1 MITNK
6 INRTRLIQKIIGSA
20 MDLII
25 TANDP
30 KLDQKSKEKND
41 VRLELHSMMGLMHK
55 LHETKFCK
63 IFHLFVRFLCKRDN
77 AMLSFYVLQAMK
89 KHQFATPDIDIYN
102 SIIKHLSRH
111 NNGILVLDAL
121 EQMQTDNIVP
131 TTKVFNFILE
141 YLCKNAHVKAAL
153 EVLHQM
159 RQLEVPTDIFSY
171 SHVIIALIQ
180 SKKLEEATE
189 LYLQLIDNTTLSHK
203 QLKPLT
209 QLHNTLSIALIS
221 ADNPSLVAKGKTIEA
236 KGLHNKS

>member
-1 MITNK
+1 MLLWYLKFCQSTHKVIYKTNCIYGLVQNVQMVYLKTCEVLRLCRELKIKQANALIQFCHKKNISSYPSTSFVFGLSQKPHTALFEMINFMITNK

-41 VRLELHSMMGLMHK
+41 ARLELHSMMGLMHK

-63 IFHLFVRFLCKRDN
+63 IFHLFVRFLLQKRQCHVIV
-77 AMLSFYVLQAMK
+77 LCLQAMK

-121 EQMQTDNIVP
+121 EQMQTDNIVQQQ
-131 TTKVFNFILE
+131 KSSIL
-141 YLCKNAHVKAAL
+141 Y
-153 EVLHQM
+153 
-159 RQLEVPTDIFSY
+159 
-171 SHVIIALIQ
+171 
-180 SKKLEEATE
+180 
-189 LYLQLIDNTTLSHK
+189 
-203 QLKPLT
+203 
-209 QLHNTLSIALIS
+209 
-221 ADNPSLVAKGKTIEA
+221 
-236 KGLHNKS
+236 